1 MRQAFRIGTRGS
13 KLALWQANFI
23 SNLIF
28 DKYPELHSEIQII
41 KTTGDTMLNSPLS
54 EIGGKGVFVKEIEE
68 GLLSQK
74 IDIAVHSMKD
84 VPTILPEGLC
94 IGAVAKRHDP
104 RDALL
109 SKNGLT
115 LTQLPE
121 GTRVGTGSLRRASQL
136 LHYYPGISIV
146 SIRGNV
152 DTRVK
157 KLKESSE
164 YDAIVLALAGLER
177 MGLGEEVTEI
187 ISSEVMLPAPG
198 QGIIAIECREDDEE
212 VLEVL
217 RGINHSETEKQAI
230 SERAF
235 LLRLAG
241 DCNVP
246 VGCYAFVSEDSIN
259 LSGVISSPDGKVL
272 IKKETSGPIDEARQL
287 GGQLAELI
295 LNDGGDKILEELN
308 HS

>member
-1 MRQAFRIGTRGS
+1 MRRAFRIGTRGS

-23 SNLIF
+23 SSLISE
-28 DKYPELHSEIQII
+28 KYPELRTEIQII
-41 KTTGDTMLNSPLS
+41 KTTGDTMLSSPLS

-68 GLLSQK
+68 ALLSQK

-84 VPTILPEGLC
+84 VPTVLPEGLC

-104 RDALL
+104 RDVLI
-109 SKNGLT
+109 SKDGLT
-115 LTQLPE
+115 LSELPE
-121 GTRVGTGSLRRASQL
+121 GARVGTGSSRRASQL
-136 LHYYPGISIV
+136 LHNRPGVKIV

-152 DTRVK
+152 DTRIR
-157 KLKESSE
+157 KLRESDE
-164 YDAIVLALAGLER
+164 YDAIVLAMAGLQR

-187 ISSEVMLPAPG
+187 ITPEVMLPAPG
-198 QGIIAIECREDDEE
+198 QGIIAIECREEE
-212 VLEVL
+212 VETMGIL
-217 RGINHSETEKQAI
+217 RAINHRETEYQAI

-235 LLRLAG
+235 LLRLGG

-246 VGCYAFVSEDSIN
+246 VGCYALLSMDSIN
-259 LSGVISSPDGKVL
+259 LRGIISSPDGKVI
-272 IKKETSGPIDEARQL
+272 IKKEANGPVDEVLEL

-295 LNDGGDKILEELN
+295 LDDGGDKILEELS

>member
-1 MRQAFRIGTRGS
+1 MRRAFRIGTRGS

-23 SNLIF
+23 SSLISE
-28 DKYPELHSEIQII
+28 KYPELRTEIQII
-41 KTTGDTMLNSPLS
+41 KTTGDTMLSSPLS

-68 GLLSQK
+68 ALLSQK

-84 VPTILPEGLC
+84 VPTVLPEGLC

-104 RDALL
+104 RDVLI
-109 SKNGLT
+109 SKDGLT
-115 LTQLPE
+115 LSELPE
-121 GTRVGTGSLRRASQL
+121 GARVGTGSLRRASQL
-136 LHYYPGISIV
+136 LHNRPGVKIV

-152 DTRVK
+152 DTRIR
-157 KLKESSE
+157 KLRESDE
-164 YDAIVLALAGLER
+164 YDAIVLAMAGLQR

-187 ISSEVMLPAPG
+187 IAPEVMLPAPG
-198 QGIIAIECREDDEE
+198 QGIIAIECREDDVETMGI
-212 VLEVL
+212 L
-217 RGINHSETEKQAI
+217 RAINHRETEYQAI

-235 LLRLAG
+235 LLRLGG

-246 VGCYAFVSEDSIN
+246 VGCYALLSMDSIN
-259 LSGVISSPDGKVL
+259 LRGIISSPDGKVI
-272 IKKETSGPIDEARQL
+272 IKKEANGPVDEALEL

-295 LNDGGDKILEELN
+295 LDDGGDKILEELS